1 MSTVLVQSLG
11 IALATLPSVEL
22 ATLPTLELAA
32 SGLMGAFMD
41 LLNSVIPGVGLADML
56 TNYTFR
62 TMFIGATMIGAI
74 SGALGCFLYLR
85 KQSLISDVI
94 GHSAVAGVMVAF
106 VVATAV
112 LGVNG
117 RSMLTLTI
125 GAVVSS
131 TLAVLMANW
140 ISRDSRIGMDA
151 AMAICLSLFYG
162 AGMVLMRIIT
172 HSKLPGRGG
181 IDKYMFG
188 NASTLITEDLYVIG
202 GFGGLAVLV
211 MLVLWKE
218 FKVFTFDPVLAAM
231 QGFSPRILIPVMMT
245 SATIAVVIG
254 VKAVG
259 LILMIAFAIMP
270 AAAARQWTKRLSTMV
285 ALASAIGAFSG
296 AVGSIVAV
304 NAGRVPTGPVV
315 VFVLFLVF
323 VFSMLAAP
331 QRSVLRRSLVRRRK
345 ARELAAAAALAPEDE
360 AASFTPAYAGGLR
373 LAGDEV
379 LAGSGTAAGR
389 ERSGG
394 AR

>member
-1 MSTVLVQSLG
+1 MSAILTELVALPT
-11 IALATLPSVEL
+11 ATTLATLDLGSWGATLANLAPSV
-22 ATLPTLELAA
+22 
-32 SGLMGAFMD
+32 GLG
-41 LLNSVIPGVGLADML
+41 DML
-56 TNYTFR
+56 ANYTFR
-62 TMFIGATMIGAI
+62 TMLIGATMIGGI

-125 GAVVSS
+125 GAVISS

-188 NASTLITEDLYVIG
+188 NASTLVTEDLYVIG

-218 FKVFTFDPVLAAM
+218 FKVFAFDPVLAAM
-231 QGFSPRILIPVMMT
+231 QGFSPRILIPVLMS

-285 ALASAIGAFSG
+285 ALASAIGALSG

-323 VFSMLAAP
+323 IFSMLAAP

-360 AASFTPAYAGGLR
+360 AASFTPAYVDSVR
-373 LAGDEV
+373 LAGEGI
-379 LAGSGTAAGR
+379 LAGSGSVAGR
-389 ERSGG
+389 ERNGG